1 MRFVKRTEK
10 PLSLSLHAEQWTR
23 ELLAQIEEKGAYS
36 KVDAVYKDRYRQK
49 DVRNALEE
57 MYTSHCCYCES
68 IIGIST
74 YGRIEH
80 LRPKSLARFHQ
91 YAFDWNN
98 LHWCCEVCNTSYKK
112 AKWNFEHPI
121 LDPSADDIN
130 AYLKLNLQT
139 GEYEEIDGNPR
150 ARTTIADTG
159 LNRKELV
166 KARRWIIVR
175 VIKDFKAHRQ
185 CGDAQTFLTEL
196 RELMEDISFPSLYDE
211 LITYLSAVLEE
222 QNGLG

>member
-1 MRFVKRTEK
+1 M
-10 PLSLSLHAEQWTR
+10 
-23 ELLAQIEEKGAYS
+23 
-36 KVDAVYKDRYRQK
+36 
-49 DVRNALEE
+49 
-57 MYTSHCCYCES
+57 
-68 IIGIST
+68 
-74 YGRIEH
+74 
-80 LRPKSLARFHQ
+80 ARFHQ